1 MCIKCWDS
9 AFHTQIWSKFLT
21 LRTSL
26 KQQIE
31 ARGWKEAQRQ
41 GDDRVTWVQEF
52 MVGCRESPQNDRSC
66 IHPSVRPSVR
76 PWERWS
82 TQTHVFVRLWHDCA
96 VESDHL
102 LPGTSASSWG
112 SSSSSCKGFGL
123 RVHPRGGGRSW
134 TCFRCG
140 LSRPVPWRRSGTR
153 SAAGLSRDCDTRNSS
168 P

>member
-66 IHPSVRPSVR
+66 IHPSVRPSMGAMVHSNACVCPIMTR
-76 PWERWS
+76 LCGWERSSFTWNQRFLLRFFFFFLQRVWTPRAS
-82 TQTHVFVRLWHDCA
+82 SWRREILNLFSLWTFPSRSVAEIRNSFCCGTLPRLWHA
-96 VESDHL
+96 
-102 LPGTSASSWG
+102 
-112 SSSSSCKGFGL
+112 
-123 RVHPRGGGRSW
+123 
-134 TCFRCG
+134 
-140 LSRPVPWRRSGTR
+140 
-153 SAAGLSRDCDTRNSS
+153 
-168 P
+168 